1 MISGQ
6 SKFKRKLMPRALI
19 TGGGGFIGFNMA
31 KKLLSQNWQIIILD
45 NLSRTGSDKN
55 VRILQQ
61 AYPNTCELINADIR
75 NEQEVRKAVE
85 GVDFIYHFAGQVAV
99 TTSVD
104 NPREDFE
111 VNSMGTLNIL
121 EAAKI
126 QSNKPGILYS
136 STNKV
141 YGGME
146 NIQVEEKD
154 NRYTYSNQKS
164 GISESMN
171 LDFHS
176 PYGCSKGSADQY
188 VRDYSRIYGL
198 QTLVFRNSCI
208 YGPPQMGNE
217 DQGWL
222 AHFIISACLNKPIT
236 IYGDGKQVRDVLFID
251 DLINVYTAATDK
263 INTVSGQ
270 IFNMGGGPKNT
281 VSLLELIAIIEEKLN
296 YEVNIKFEN
305 WRPGDQRVYISN
317 IDLIKSKLN
326 WEPKVSVS
334 EGTNKLTE
342 WVLDNISN
350 FDNL

>member
-1 MISGQ
+1 M
-6 SKFKRKLMPRALI
+6 KCLV
-19 TGGGGFIGFNMA
+19 TGGAGFIGSNIVEQLI
-31 KKLLSQNWQIIILD
+31 KLGHQVIVLD
-45 NLSRTGSDKN
+45 NLSTGKLSNLHQVKNKIEFVNVDVTNSDNFIDGYFNNVDWVFHLAGLADLIPSIKN
-55 VRILQQ
+55 PNSYFQ
-61 AYPNTCELINADIR
+61 AN
-75 NEQEVRKAVE
+75 VK
-85 GVDFIYHFAGQVAV
+85 
-99 TTSVD
+99 
-104 NPREDFE
+104 
-111 VNSMGTLNIL
+111 GTLNIL

-281 VSLLELIAIIEEKLN
+281 LSLLELISIIEEKLN
-296 YEVNIKFEN
+296 YQVNITFED

-317 IDLIKSKLN
+317 IDLVKSKFN
-326 WEPKVSVS
+326 WKPKVSVS
-334 EGTNKLTE
+334 EGTNNLIE
-342 WVLDNISN
+342 WVLDNISD